1 MTADEVDSFLKEKI
15 NTRIRAEAA
24 GQFGPLPY
32 SSIWEAFLPDKLAK
46 VAPIVQNAKRLLA
59 DAKIMFEAKSYRTAT
74 SLAVLS
80 IEEMGKACLVYW
92 KLHEFEFLTNDQVV
106 KATHIQKQRVLSAYY
121 FYTEAKPIM
130 DAGPKD
136 MTGEHL
142 ITTMNG
148 VAGSKYRSIEFVTK
162 TGSFD
167 TVKQLGFYVDL
178 DDDLTPFTIHH
189 EMGEADATQQI
200 QEAEV
205 AVAMMDLDERD
216 HFFIAMA
223 YELGEREPAFPSP
236 AKARRN
242 VMKQYE
248 EGKKVP
254 TRDAAD
260 QADQS

>member
-1 MTADEVDSFLKEKI
+1 M
-15 NTRIRAEAA
+15 
-24 GQFGPLPY
+24 
-32 SSIWEAFLPDKLAK
+32 PDKLAK
-46 VAPIVQNAKRLLA
+46 VAPIVANAKRLLA

-74 SLAVLS
+74 ALAVLS

-92 KLHEFEFLTNDQVV
+92 KLHGFEFLTSNQIV

-130 DAGPKD
+130 DAGLKD

-142 ITTMNG
+142 IATMNG
-148 VAGSKYRSIEFVTK
+148 VADSKYRLIEFVTK

-178 DDDLTPFTIHH
+178 DDDLTPFTLHE
-189 EMGEADATQQI
+189 EMGEVDATQQI

-205 AVAMMDLDERD
+205 AVAMMDLGKKD
-216 HFFIAMA
+216 HFFIAIA
-223 YELGEREPAFPSP
+223 YEFGEENPPFPSP

-242 VMKQYE
+242 VMKLYE
-248 EGKKVP
+248 EGKKPPHEDTVNQ
-254 TRDAAD
+254 TV
-260 QADQS
+260 